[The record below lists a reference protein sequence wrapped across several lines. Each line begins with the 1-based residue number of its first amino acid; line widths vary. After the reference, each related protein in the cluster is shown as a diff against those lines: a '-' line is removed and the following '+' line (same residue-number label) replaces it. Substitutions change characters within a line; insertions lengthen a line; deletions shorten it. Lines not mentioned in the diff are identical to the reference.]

1 MLLDPSPLHFQGR
14 YLFRGTKDR
23 EVSVIP
29 YALYRFLYSSEIPR
43 KWKGYR
49 VSFILV
55 AIHLPLSKGGSNGS
69 PLVTL
74 R

>member
-43 KWKGYR
+43 KWKRYR
-49 VSFILV
+49 VSLD
-55 AIHLPLSKGGSNGS
+55 SGRDSS
-69 PLVTL
+69 PFKQGRL
-74 R
+74 